1 MLWRDFAESV
11 GIFGGKIEFGNRD
24 GGIDLIVD
32 EVAEDAARTTF
43 GGFGDLKL
51 PEDVCASVEPLGDL
65 DLGIGAWVESFGV
78 VACDFFSVEGFGDG
92 GGDDGRG
99 VGGETHA
106 KIINCEGHLSFGGAE
121 WWGDRGERITFF
133 GSGEFVDFFRKVS
146 RPLLLFVV
154 RGLGDILAVD
164 IELGASSVG
173 RNDESD
179 FLAGTGAFLRDGD
192 HDVGAPESGEF
203 VDGFGFLGFDLL
215 K

>member
-1 MLWRDFAESV
+1 M
-11 GIFGGKIEFGNRD
+11 
-24 GGIDLIVD
+24 IVD
-32 EVAEDAARTTF
+32 EVTEDAARASF

-51 PEDVCASVEPLGDL
+51 AEDICAGVEPLGDL
-65 DLGIGAWVESFGV
+65 DLRIRAWIESFGV

-92 GGDDGRG
+92 GGDDGSG

-106 KIINCEGHLSFGGAE
+106 KIINGEGHLTFSGAKR
-121 WWGDRGERITFF
+121 WGDWGERIAFF
-133 GSGEFVDFFRKVS
+133 GGGEFIDFFGEVS
-146 RPLLLFVV
+146 RPLLFFVV
-154 RGLGDILAVD
+154 GGFGDILAVD

-179 FLAGTGAFLRDGD
+179 FLAGSGAFLGDRD
-192 HDVGAPESGEF
+192 HNVGASEPGEF